1 MKKKSVPSILI
12 ATVLWL
18 IIYLLTSTSG
28 LIHPACFAYGGTA
41 AAFFLS
47 FIYLLMTANMRSFG
61 APIILNGFALLVAF
75 ALGEVD
81 LPLIIG
87 LVVLTALAEIIRN
100 RNGYDTLKGVR
111 LSFIPL
117 AYSFYAYAAHWWTDT
132 DGALAA
138 AAEEM
143 PAGYADKMVPVIH
156 NIPVL
161 IIMLILVIPIAIFS
175 MKLAEK
181 VMKKQSAALKQE
193 RRR

>member
-1 MKKKSVPSILI
+1 MKKTSAVGILV

-18 IIYLLTSTSG
+18 AIYLLTSTSG
-28 LIHPACFAYGGTA
+28 LIHPACFAYGGTV
-41 AAFFLS
+41 AAFFLG
-47 FIYLLMTANMRSFG
+47 FIYLYVAANMRSFG
-61 APIILNGFALLVAF
+61 AAILLNGFALLVAF
-75 ALGEVD
+75 IMGEVD

-87 LVVLTALAEIIRN
+87 LAILTALSEIIRN

-117 AYSFYAYAAHWWTDT
+117 AFSFYAYAAHWWTDT

-143 PAGYADKMVPVIH
+143 PAGYADKMAPVIAD
-156 NIPVL
+156 IPLL
-161 IIMLILVIPIAIFS
+161 IVMLILVIPIAIFS

-181 VMKKQSAALKQE
+181 ALKKQAAVLK
-193 RRR
+193 